1 MRTQKLK
8 EVKKADGSIV
18 FVGQVYLGIDSVTK
32 KRRNTTVRAKSRR
45 QWNTKAQ
52 QAKNEF
58 NENGRTTYVDS
69 FKFETF
75 EELVVNWQ
83 RVYLPTLKD
92 STRVATENYINNYLL
107 PSLQIYQLK
116 DITPRLISSI
126 VKRWAVNADTAIITN
141 GRREKGKGK
150 DYSNALFILKK
161 IFDYAFEVGALESN
175 PAMSI
180 RAPKPQKRTNKQKIK
195 VFTDEELKVWLEY
208 LDTLPD
214 TPKNIYD
221 VNLYMLLL
229 ETGMRIGEALALTWK
244 DVDFNNQFIHV
255 EATVTR
261 TKRVQQM
268 PKSQDSVRDIYINA
282 NTVKRLKDWKLHQA
296 KTLKTIS
303 IGSNGYLFP
312 GAHAP
317 HGNYPQARDQFMRHL
332 KKAGL
337 PNIGLHGF
345 RHTHATLLLNN
356 GADYKEIQH
365 RLGHASISTTMD
377 TYSHLS
383 QEKARQ
389 TAEILNFSL
398 KKIQ

>member
-1 MRTQKLK
+1 MQC
-8 EVKKADGSIV
+8 
-18 FVGQVYLGIDSVTK
+18 
-32 KRRNTTVRAKSRR
+32 
-45 QWNTKAQ
+45 
-52 QAKNEF
+52 
-58 NENGRTTYVDS
+58 
-69 FKFETF
+69 
-75 EELVVNWQ
+75 
-83 RVYLPTLKD
+83 
-92 STRVATENYINNYLL
+92 
-107 PSLQIYQLK
+107 QLEH
-116 DITPRLISSI
+116 P
-126 VKRWAVNADTAIITN
+126 N
-141 GRREKGKGK
+141 
-150 DYSNALFILKK
+150 LKK
-161 IFDYAFEVGALESN
+161 E
-175 PAMSI
+175 
-180 RAPKPQKRTNKQKIK
+180 QTNKQKIK

-261 TKRVQQM
+261 AKRVQQM

-356 GADYKEIQH
+356 GAEYKEIQH

>member
-8 EVKKADGSIV
+8 EVKKADGSVV

-75 EELVVNWQ
+75 EELVVDWQ

-92 STRVATENYINNYLL
+92 STRVMTESYINNYLL
-107 PSLQIYQLK
+107 PPLQIYQLK

-126 VKRWAVNADTAIITN
+126 VKRWAVNADTAVITN

-180 RAPKPQKRTNKQKIK
+180 RAPKPQKRTNKQ
-195 VFTDEELKVWLEY
+195 TE
-208 LDTLPD
+208 
-214 TPKNIYD
+214 N
-221 VNLYMLLL
+221 
-229 ETGMRIGEALALTWK
+229 
-244 DVDFNNQFIHV
+244 
-255 EATVTR
+255 
-261 TKRVQQM
+261 
-268 PKSQDSVRDIYINA
+268 
-282 NTVKRLKDWKLHQA
+282 
-296 KTLKTIS
+296 
-303 IGSNGYLFP
+303 
-312 GAHAP
+312 
-317 HGNYPQARDQFMRHL
+317 
-332 KKAGL
+332 
-337 PNIGLHGF
+337 
-345 RHTHATLLLNN
+345 
-356 GADYKEIQH
+356 
-365 RLGHASISTTMD
+365 
-377 TYSHLS
+377 
-383 QEKARQ
+383 
-389 TAEILNFSL
+389 
-398 KKIQ
+398 